1 MSEIKS
7 EKNRLR
13 AEYKIKRDEMSPEE
27 KALSDRKICERFIS
41 LASFRFADTLLMY
54 HPLKG
59 EVNVTPIAEEAL
71 KLGKKVAYPKCNSVT
86 SDMDFY
92 FIKSLSELEKGA
104 YGIYEPSESNTKYDI
119 KDKNAHTG
127 TICLIPALVYDK
139 CGYRIGYGKGYYDRY
154 LAHFKG
160 AKAGIVYG
168 DFIIDNLPRGR
179 FDLAVD
185 YILSERGLSIIK

>member
-1 MSEIKS
+1 MEIKS

-13 AEYKIKRDEMSPEE
+13 AEYKIKREKMLPEE
-27 KALSDRKICERFIS
+27 KALFDSKICERFIS

-59 EVNVTPIAEEAL
+59 EVNVNPIAEEAL
-71 KLGKKVAYPKCNSVT
+71 KLGKKVAYPKCNTLT

-92 FIKSLSELEKGA
+92 FIESLNELESGA
-104 YGIYEPSESNTKYDI
+104 YGIYEPSKNNPKYDI
-119 KDKNAHTG
+119 KDRNAHTG
-127 TICLIPALVYDK
+127 TIRLIPALLYDK
-139 CGYRIGYGKGYYDRY
+139 SGYRIGYGKGFYDRY

-160 AKAGIVYG
+160 TKAGIVYS
-168 DFIIDNLPRGR
+168 DFIIDELPRGR

-185 YILSERGLSIIK
+185 YILSERGLSITK